1 MCLTLPLSAA
11 WGQPEK
17 PVGGSRNPEG
27 DGRYV
32 SIDFNDVDIGVFI
45 KFMSELTGKNFVVDQ
60 RVKGKVTIISPA
72 KISTDEAYKVFES
85 VLEVNAFAT
94 VKAGEI
100 IKVIPSP
107 DARTKNIRTN
117 LIAESASPD
126 DRIVTQLIPLKFADP
141 EEIRKLFTPLISKN
155 SVLLSYPPTNMLVL
169 TDVYSNVQ
177 RLMGILKVI
186 DVTDI
191 GQQLSVLP
199 IEYADATKLVQLL
212 ETIFDTRRQ
221 ATRGQGV
228 TNGIKMVADERTNT
242 IIMLA
247 SEGETEKIRDLIALI
262 DKEAPRG
269 SEKIRV
275 YYLENAKAE
284 ELATALQSLSTK
296 KSSTPAEGKKS
307 AVVSGDVS
315 ITADKATNSLIIM
328 AEKDDYMVLEEIIH
342 KLDIP
347 RAMVYIEC
355 LIMEVNV
362 TKDFNLGV
370 EWVTG
375 NDFDNGD
382 AAWAAG
388 FSGGAS
394 GGDSGYNTISGAS
407 DRLPAGLSLGFFKD
421 AIEVDVGGVTLTYPN
436 IGAVVQAYKKDRDV
450 NILSTPQILTTDN
463 EEATITVGKNVPYKT
478 KSGTDVTS
486 SASSDYVFY
495 ETFEY
500 KDVGITLK
508 VTPQISKDR
517 MVRLALSQEVTK
529 LESTV
534 DYRPTTLK
542 RTIDTTVI
550 VNDKNT
556 VVIGGL
562 IDDSFS
568 NVEYKT
574 PCIGDVPGL
583 GKLFTSV
590 GKSTDK
596 TNLFVFLTPYVI
608 QNPSEAKKV
617 YEDKNHVMGQI
628 QKSQIKMYEKKEKKK
643 KKEDLKGIDLTK
655 KKKRRRRKCERG
667 RWELNDS
674 KCDNATV
681 C

>member
-1 MCLTLPLSAA
+1 MKMSGKHLMIMACLTALLCIAPTGWA
-11 WGQPEK
+11 QPEK
-17 PVGGSRNPEG
+17 PVGGPPGEG
-27 DGRYV
+27 GNGRYV

-72 KISTDEAYKVFES
+72 KISVDEAYKVFES
-85 VLEVNAFAT
+85 VLEVNGFAT

-117 LIAESASPD
+117 LIAEAASPD
-126 DRIVTQLIPLKFADP
+126 DRIVTQLIPLKYADP

-155 SVLLSYPPTNMLVL
+155 SVLLSYSPTNMLVL

-191 GQQLSVLP
+191 GQRLSVLP
-199 IEYADATKLVQLL
+199 VQFGDATKLVQLL
-212 ETIFDTRRQ
+212 ETVFDTRRQ
-221 ATRGQGV
+221 SARGPGGEN
-228 TNGIKMVADERTNT
+228 TIKMVADERTNT
-242 IIMLA
+242 IILLA
-247 SEGETEKIRDLIALI
+247 SEGETQKIRDLIALI

-275 YYLENAKAE
+275 YYLEHAKAE

-296 KSSTPAEGKKS
+296 KTSSSPTEGKK
-307 AVVSGDVS
+307 APVVSGNVS

-328 AEKDDYMVLEEIIH
+328 AEKDDYLVLEDVIH

-370 EWVTG
+370 EWITG

-382 AAWAAG
+382 AAWAGG

-394 GGDSGYNTISGAS
+394 GGDAGYNSITGAS
-407 DRLPAGLSLGFFKD
+407 DRLPPGLSLGVFKD
-421 AIEVDVGGVTLTYPN
+421 VIQVEVSGVTLTYPN
-436 IGAVVQAYKKDRDV
+436 IGAIVHAYNKDRDV

-463 EEATITVGKNVPYKT
+463 EEASITVGKNVPYKT
-478 KSGTDVTS
+478 KSGTDVS
-486 SASSDYVFY
+486 SGVTNNIFY

-517 MVRLALSQEVTK
+517 MVRLSISQEVTK

-534 DYRPTTLK
+534 DFRPTTLK

-568 NVEYKT
+568 NIEYRT

-583 GKLFTSV
+583 GNLFSSV
-590 GKSTDK
+590 GKSGDK

-617 YEDKNHVMGQI
+617 YEDKKGSMDSVKEGRI
-628 QKSQIKMYEKKEKKK
+628 RMYDKKK
-643 KKEDLKGIDLTK
+643 AED
-655 KKKRRRRKCERG
+655 
-667 RWELNDS
+667 
-674 KCDNATV
+674 
-681 C
+681 

>member
-1 MCLTLPLSAA
+1 MKMSGKHLLIVTYLTVLFCLALPLAAA
-11 WGQPEK
+11 WGQSEK
-17 PVGGSRNPEG
+17 PVGDSPGPEG
-27 DGRYV
+27 DRRYV

-72 KISTDEAYKVFES
+72 KISTEEAYKVFES
-85 VLEVNAFAT
+85 VLEVNGFAT

-117 LIAESASPD
+117 LIAEAASPD
-126 DRIVTQLIPLKFADP
+126 DRIVTQLIPLKYADP

-155 SVLLSYPPTNMLVL
+155 SVLLSYSPTNMLVL

-212 ETIFDTRRQ
+212 ETVFDTRKQ
-221 ATRGQGV
+221 ATRGQGAASV
-228 TNGIKMVADERTNT
+228 IKMVADERTNT
-242 IIMLA
+242 IVLLA
-247 SEGETEKIRDLIALI
+247 SEGETEKVRDLIALI
-262 DKEAPRG
+262 DKEAPKG

-307 AVVSGDVS
+307 PVVSGNVS

-370 EWVTG
+370 EWITG

-382 AAWAAG
+382 AAWVGG

-394 GGDSGYNTISGAS
+394 GGDSGYSTISGAS
-407 DRLPAGLSLGFFKD
+407 DRLPAGLALGFFKD
-421 AIEVDVGGVTLTYPN
+421 AIEVQVSGVTLTYPN

-478 KSGTDVTS
+478 KSGTDVS
-486 SASSDYVFY
+486 SGVTDNIFY

-517 MVRLALSQEVTK
+517 MVRLTLSQEVTK

-574 PCIGDVPGL
+574 PCVGDLPGL
-583 GKLFTSV
+583 GKLFSSV
-590 GKSTDK
+590 GKSVDK

-608 QNPSEAKKV
+608 QNQSEAKKV
-617 YEDKNHVMGQI
+617 YEDKKESMGAVQEGR
-628 QKSQIKMYEKKEKKK
+628 IKMYDKKK
-643 KKEDLKGIDLTK
+643 AIPEEEGLKGIDLTK
-655 KKKRRRRKCERG
+655 
-667 RWELNDS
+667 
-674 KCDNATV
+674 
-681 C
+681 